1 MLILVMASS
10 HAVARKPRQFT
21 LTEDG
26 RRDLEK
32 LVRTPSAA
40 AGLSRRARAVLLM
53 ADGVTGAEVARRCG
67 YTTVQVSRI
76 RRRVTEEGV
85 PGIFERP
92 RSGRPPV
99 ITSRKRAQVVAITLR
114 KPESGLSQ
122 WTTREIARRTGVSHT
137 TVHRI
142 WRAHDLKPHRLETF
156 KFITDPQA
164 EERIHDVVGLYL
176 NPPTNAVV
184 LSFDE
189 KTQIQALERTQ
200 PLLPVRPG
208 LSARQT
214 HDYRRAGVT
223 SLYAALEVASGR
235 VIGKC
240 RSNANGAEFLE
251 FLKTVASR
259 FRRKELHIVLD
270 NSSTHTTP
278 AVRQWLAE
286 HPRVHLHFTPK
297 GASWLNLIEAWFG
310 ILTRKSIR
318 RGSFHNVNALVRHIG
333 LYIDH
338 WNENPTPFVWTKEP
352 ADIIKK
358 ALRHAR

>member
-1 MLILVMASS
+1 MASS
-10 HAVARKPRQFT
+10 PAVARKPRSIT
-21 LTEDG
+21 ISEEG
-26 RRDLEK
+26 RHELEK
-32 LVRTPSAA
+32 LVRTPSTA

-53 ADGVTGAEVARRCG
+53 TQGLRGAEVARRCG

-76 RRRVTEEGV
+76 RGRVGEEGIA
-85 PGIFERP
+85 GIYERP
-92 RSGRPPV
+92 RSGRPAV
-99 ITSRKRAQVVAITLR
+99 ITQRKRAQVVALTLR

-122 WTTREIARRTGVSHT
+122 WTTREVARRTGLSHT
-137 TVHRI
+137 SIHRI
-142 WRAHDLKPHRLETF
+142 WKAHDLKPHRLETF

-164 EERIHDVVGLYL
+164 EERINDVVGLYL

-223 SLYAALEVASGR
+223 SLYAALEVKTGR

-240 RSNANGAEFLE
+240 RPNANGSEFLE
-251 FLKTVASR
+251 FLKTLAAR
-259 FRRKELHIVLD
+259 FRGKQLHVILD

-278 AVRQWLAE
+278 AVQKWLAE
-286 HPRVHLHFTPK
+286 NPRVQLHFTPK

-318 RGSFHNVNALVRHIG
+318 RGSFPKVTVLVRHIG

-338 WNENPTPFVWTKEP
+338 WNQNPTPFIWTKEP
-352 ADIIKK
+352 AEIIRK
-358 ALRHAR
+358 ALRRAR

>member
-10 HAVARKPRQFT
+10 HAVARTPRRFA
-21 LTEDG
+21 LTEDD

-32 LVRTPSAA
+32 LVRTPSTAS
-40 AGLSRRARAVLLM
+40 GLSRRARAALLM

-76 RRRVTEEGV
+76 RRRITEEGV

-92 RSGRPPV
+92 RSGRPPT
-99 ITSRKRAQVVAITLR
+99 ISSRKRAQVVAVTLK

-122 WTTREIARRTGVSHT
+122 WTTREVARRTGVSHT

-142 WRAHDLKPHRLETF
+142 WKAHDLKPHRLETF

-164 EERIHDVVGLYL
+164 EEKIHDVVGLYL

-223 SLYAALEVASGR
+223 SLYAAIEVASGR

-240 RSNANGAEFLE
+240 RPKANGLE
-251 FLKTVASR
+251 FLQFLKNLAR
-259 FRRKELHIVLD
+259 QFRRKQLHVILD

-286 HPRVHLHFTPK
+286 NPRVHLHFTPK

-318 RGSFHNVNALVRHIG
+318 RGSFHNVNSLVRHIG
-333 LYIDH
+333 LYIEH
-338 WNENPTPFVWTKEP
+338 WNQDPTPFVWTKEP
-352 ADIIKK
+352 IDIIRK
-358 ALRHAR
+358 ALRRAR

>member
-1 MLILVMASS
+1 MLVYAMACLT
-10 HAVARKPRQFT
+10 AVARKPRHFG

-32 LVRTPSAA
+32 LVRTPSTPS
-40 AGLSRRARAVLLM
+40 GLSRRARAVLLM
-53 ADGVTGAEVARRCG
+53 ADGVSGAEVARRCG
-67 YTTVQVSRI
+67 YTSVQVSRI
-76 RRRVTEEGV
+76 RRRVSEQGI
-85 PGIFERP
+85 PGIYERP

-99 ITSRKRAQVVAITLR
+99 ITTRKRAQVVAITLR
-114 KPESGLSQ
+114 KPEAGLSQ
-122 WTTREIARRTGVSHT
+122 WSTREVARRTGVSHT
-137 TVHRI
+137 SVHRI
-142 WRAHDLKPHRLETF
+142 WKAHDLKPHRLETF
-156 KFITDPQA
+156 KFITDPNA
-164 EERIHDVVGLYL
+164 EERIEDVVGLYL
-176 NPPTNAVV
+176 KPPTNAVV

-235 VIGKC
+235 IIGTC
-240 RSNANGAEFLE
+240 RPHANGTEFLE
-251 FLKTVASR
+251 FLKTLAAR
-259 FRRKELHIVLD
+259 YRRKELHVILD

-278 AVRQWLAE
+278 AVVAWLKQNT
-286 HPRVHLHFTPK
+286 RVHLHFTPK

-318 RGSFHNVNALVRHIG
+318 RGSFPSVGTLVRHIG
-333 LYIDH
+333 TYIQN
-338 WNENPTPFVWTKEP
+338 WNQNPTPFIWTKDP
-352 ADIIKK
+352 AAIIKK
-358 ALRHAR
+358 ALRRAR

>member
-1 MLILVMASS
+1 MACSV
-10 HAVARKPRQFT
+10 AVARKPRDFR
-21 LTEDG
+21 LTESG
-26 RRDLEK
+26 RHDLEK
-32 LVRTPSAA
+32 LVRTPSTPS
-40 AGLSRRARAVLLM
+40 GLSRRARAVLLM
-53 ADGVTGAEVARRCG
+53 ADGMSGTEVARRCG
-67 YTTVQVSRI
+67 YTRVQVSRI
-76 RRRVTEEGV
+76 RRRVAEEGV
-85 PGIFERP
+85 PGISERP

-99 ITSRKRAQVVAITLR
+99 ITPRKRAQVVAITLR
-114 KPESGLSQ
+114 KPEGGLSQ
-122 WTTREIARRTGVSHT
+122 WSTREIARRTGVSHT

-142 WRAHDLKPHRLETF
+142 WKAHDLKPHRLETF
-156 KFITDPQA
+156 KFITDPDA

-223 SLYAALEVASGR
+223 SLYAALEVASGK
-235 VIGKC
+235 VIGTC
-240 RSNANGAEFLE
+240 RPSANGTEFLD
-251 FLKTVASR
+251 FLKGLARR
-259 FRRKELHIVLD
+259 FRGKQLHVVLD

-278 AVRQWLAE
+278 AVLRWLE
-286 HPRVHLHFTPK
+286 QNPRVQLHFTPK

-318 RGSFHNVNALVRHIG
+318 RGSFPSVSTLVRHIG
-333 LYIDH
+333 AYIEN
-338 WNENPTPFVWTKEP
+338 WNQNPTPFVWTKDP
-352 ADIIKK
+352 ADIIRK
-358 ALRHAR
+358 ALRRAR